1 MRETTTRTTQ
11 QLDSPTR
18 RPRPTPPTPERDHP
32 FFSAEAHPAIACCL
46 AEPSG
51 SGEALTISSQ
61 TSRAALRV
69 ASTLP
74 LEALS
79 QIASIF
85 VLVAEESVG
94 IALAPRLHDS
104 VAVSAAGLFAAP
116 VVAVELGVL
125 PLVELLLELLELPQP
140 VSSATP
146 ASGINSHV
154 ESVRII

>member
-1 MRETTTRTTQ
+1 LPLALTA
-11 QLDSPTR
+11 
-18 RPRPTPPTPERDHP
+18 ERDHS
-32 FFSAEAHPAIACCL
+32 FFSAEAHPAIACRL

-74 LEALS
+74 VAALS

-85 VLVAEESVG
+85 VLVALESVG
-94 IALAPRLHDS
+94 ISLAPRLHDS
-104 VAVSAAGLFAAP
+104 TAVSTAGLFAAP
-116 VVAVELGVL
+116 VVAVEPVAGVELVVAVELGVL
-125 PLVELLLELLELPQP
+125 PLVELLLELPQP

-154 ESVRII
+154 ESVRIV